1 MRAWFL
7 CAMLFG
13 CATSNAPGPST
24 WQPPPRESSGIAVG
38 DRAPEVAPG
47 KVTLV
52 VFWAT
57 WSAPGKA
64 ACERVEQIWQK
75 RRAKGLAVKSVSI
88 DDEPN
93 GLDEFKK
100 SNGMTYSVEW
110 DRGHRL
116 ANLYRVAH
124 EPTLYVVDR
133 AGIVR
138 FIHAGWH
145 GDEASQVADEADSL
159 L

>member
-1 MRAWFL
+1 MREWL
-7 CAMLFG
+7 LSVGVLVG
-13 CATSNAPGPST
+13 CATSHPQTTT
-24 WQPPPRESSGIAVG
+24 WQPPPRADVAIAVG
-38 DRAPEVAPG
+38 DRAPEVVPA

-57 WSAPGKA
+57 WSAPGKM
-64 ACERVEQIWQK
+64 ACAQVETIWQK
-75 RRAKGLAVKSVSI
+75 RKEKGLAVKSVSI
-88 DDEPN
+88 DDEPT